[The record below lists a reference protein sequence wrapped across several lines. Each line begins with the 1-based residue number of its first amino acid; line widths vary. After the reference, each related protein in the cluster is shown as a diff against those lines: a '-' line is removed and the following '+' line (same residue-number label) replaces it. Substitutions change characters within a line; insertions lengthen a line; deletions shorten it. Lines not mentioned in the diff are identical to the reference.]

1 MLLKPAAAQAVSEVS
16 KKKPGPRPGGDSTT
30 GGTALKRPAPRRL
43 PIAPRRSL
51 LRAQVPSDRGLRR
64 SFLSLR
70 PSPRRGT
77 AAGGSA
83 PERLAPR
90 RRIPAIAKAH
100 PEAWSS
106 RTTAFGS
113 VLSLPLGGAVPE
125 RTAPRHRRTLGH
137 HRTAAPLSRGQPRAG
152 ARAWSARTTASGS
165 NRPRRTPFRFA
176 LQLRRSQHERFQSPP
191 RDSKLR
197 RTRISK
203 DVTRTRERAARNPD
217 TGARGKTMA

>member
-1 MLLKPAAAQAVSEVS
+1 VAPLKAASPASSSPPPFAAACPEPRSPRTAAFGAVSYRF
-16 KKKPGPRPGGDSTT
+16 P
-30 GGTALKRPAPRRL
+30 L
-43 PIAPRRSL
+43 P
-51 LRAQVPSDRGLRR
+51 
-64 SFLSLR
+64 
-70 PSPRRGT
+70 PRRGT

-137 HRTAAPLSRGQPRAG
+137 HRTAAPLSSGQPRAG